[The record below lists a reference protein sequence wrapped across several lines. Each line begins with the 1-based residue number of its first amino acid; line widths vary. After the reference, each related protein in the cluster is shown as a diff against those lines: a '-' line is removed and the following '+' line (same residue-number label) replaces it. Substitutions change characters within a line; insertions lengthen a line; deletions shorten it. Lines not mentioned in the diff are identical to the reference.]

1 MASSSIG
8 LTSCPRINPESI
20 LESDKCDSL
29 LGEGEKLGSSLF
41 KEEPSPRDVVE
52 PVDSKSKI
60 ELSPQPSG
68 QAMAIQVPSKLLQ
81 APGVRSMKAIDH
93 FRSLDSSDVMLSS
106 LEPEDADE
114 VPYFI
119 QLYRPM
125 IVKCV
130 DCVPLLPQLRDII
143 DNQGTCIY
151 QFFTKVLLCFYLYIL
166 YICMYLRFKYML
178 PCMVSTLLRLNALLF
193 MCLLFALF
201 SLTEFNDN
209 F

>member
-1 MASSSIG
+1 MIYLVIKMASSSIG
-8 LTSCPRINPESI
+8 LPSCPELNPGSI
-20 LESDKCDSL
+20 LESDKCSSL

-52 PVDSKSKI
+52 PVDSKSKKMM
-60 ELSPQPSG
+60 SPQTSG
-68 QAMAIQVPSKLLQ
+68 QAMAIQVPSNLHQ

-93 FRSLDSSDVMLSS
+93 FRSLDTSDVMLSS

-143 DNQGTCIY
+143 DSQGTHVFIS
-151 QFFTKVLLCFYLYIL
+151 F
-166 YICMYLRFKYML
+166 
-178 PCMVSTLLRLNALLF
+178 
-193 MCLLFALF
+193 
-201 SLTEFNDN
+201 
-209 F
+209 

>member
-8 LTSCPRINPESI
+8 LTSCPEINPGSI
-20 LESDKCDSL
+20 LESDKCSF

-52 PVDSKSKI
+52 PVDSKSKKMI
-60 ELSPQPSG
+60 SPQTSG
-68 QAMAIQVPSKLLQ
+68 QAMALQVPFNLHQ
-81 APGVRSMKAIDH
+81 APGVRSIKAIDH
-93 FRSLDSSDVMLSS
+93 FRSQDSSDVMLSS
-106 LEPEDADE
+106 LEPDDADE

-143 DNQGTCIY
+143 DNQGICIY
-151 QFFTKVLLCFYLYIL
+151 KFFTKVIVFLYGHCI
-166 YICMYLRFKYML
+166 
-178 PCMVSTLLRLNALLF
+178 
-193 MCLLFALF
+193 
-201 SLTEFNDN
+201 
-209 F
+209 